1 MHTELN
7 DNITKQQFTSGEVE
21 RAVAC
26 FEPISLGDMDRVA
39 LLKRTDSKFILHI
52 SDLCEV
58 LSLVEPFYQVLEI
71 DSNRMMTYDSLYFDT
86 PEYLFYNE
94 HHNGKVKRVKIR
106 MREYVE
112 SKRCYLEIKE
122 KDHQGNTHKTRTK
135 IPEIEKELSSQSMT
149 FINKVLKREYNL
161 VPSLRTGFKRF
172 TLVNKCDQE
181 RVTIDLQLNYSAGS
195 NSIVA
200 ETEPYKGLVI
210 VEVKQERFDRESPI
224 VKALRTK
231 RIHKYSLSKYCIG
244 MIVHYKNLKYNSFKE
259 KLLKIKKVGVA

>member
-1 MHTELN
+1 MHTEPTEKLK
-7 DNITKQQFTSGEVE
+7 KQNSPSNEVE
-21 RAVAC
+21 CAVAC
-26 FEPISLGDMDRVA
+26 FEPISLSDMDRVS

-58 LSLVEPFYQVLEI
+58 LALVESYYQVLEI
-71 DSNRMMTYDSLYFDT
+71 DSNRIMTYDSLYFDT
-86 PEYLFYNE
+86 VDHLFYNE

-112 SKRCYLEIKE
+112 SNRCYLEIKE

-135 IPEIEKELSSQSMT
+135 ISTIEKSLSDESTQ
-149 FINKVLKREYNL
+149 FINKVLKRDYAL
-161 VPSLRTGFKRF
+161 IPSLRTGFKRF

-181 RVTIDLQLNYSAGS
+181 RVTIDLQLKYSAGS
-195 NSIVA
+195 NAIDIES
-200 ETEPYKGLVI
+200 EPYKGLVI

-259 KLLKIKKVGVA
+259 KVLKIKKVGVA